1 MLKPHGGRLVN
12 RVLEGKEREETL
24 SEVQK
29 LPSISLNLE
38 QVRDLENIAF
48 GVFSPLEGYLNR
60 EQLHYVLNEM
70 RLPDDTPWTLPIV
83 LDIGEEEKG
92 EIGRS
97 EKVSLKSSEG
107 KIVGILEVEDIYRYD
122 REEFAEKVYGTL
134 DVNHPGVAKTFKMN
148 EYLIAGKISLLKE
161 SEDEFYKFRLKP
173 VETRVLFKE
182 KGWQQIA
189 GFQTRNVPHL
199 GHEYLQKTALTFV
212 DGIFINPIIGKK
224 KKGDF
229 KDEVILE
236 AYEALID
243 HYYLRERAVLAIFRT
258 EMRYAGPREAIF
270 HAIVRKNFG
279 CTHFIVGRDHA
290 GVGNYYHPYA
300 AQKIF
305 EEFPDL
311 GIVPIFFSSF
321 YHCKKCGGVV
331 SEKTCPH
338 PEDFHIKFSGTRIR
352 EILRRGEVPPPEI
365 MRREVAEIVLG
376 YENPFVS

>member
-1 MLKPHGGRLVN
+1 MPKPHGGKLVN
-12 RVLEGKEREETL
+12 RVLEGRAREEAL
-24 SEVQK
+24 LEIPK
-29 LPSISLNLE
+29 LPFINLSLE
-38 QVRDLENIAF
+38 QIRDLENIAF
-48 GVFSPLEGYLNR
+48 GIFSPLRGYLNR
-60 EQLHYVLNEM
+60 EQLHCVLSEM

-83 LDIGEEEKG
+83 LDINEEKKE

-107 KIVGILEVEDIYRYD
+107 EVVGILEVEDIYRYD

-134 DVNHPGVAKTFKMN
+134 DANHPGVARTFRMD

-161 SEDEFYKFRLKP
+161 SEDEFYRFRLKP
-173 VETRVLFKE
+173 IETRILFKE
-182 KGWQQIA
+182 KSWQQIA

-199 GHEYLQKTALTFV
+199 GHEYLQKTALAFV

-243 HYYLRERAVLAIFRT
+243 HYYLKERAVLAIFRT

-331 SEKTCPH
+331 NEKTCPH
-338 PEDFHIKFSGTRIR
+338 PEDFHVKFSGTRIR
-352 EILRRGEVPPPEI
+352 EILQKGEVPPREV
-365 MRREVAEIVLG
+365 MRQEVAEIVLG